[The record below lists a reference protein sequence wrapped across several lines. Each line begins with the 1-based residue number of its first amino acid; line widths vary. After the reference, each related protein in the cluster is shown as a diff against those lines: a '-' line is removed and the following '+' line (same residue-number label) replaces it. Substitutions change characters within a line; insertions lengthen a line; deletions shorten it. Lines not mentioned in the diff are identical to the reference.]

1 MSVAE
6 SQQEYLTEKNTA
18 VRQAPSNIKC
28 HAFFFFKY
36 VVWHEA

>member
-6 SQQEYLTEKNTA
+6 LQQEYLTEKNTA
-18 VRQAPSNIKC
+18 VRQAPYKYKMSCI
-28 HAFFFFKY
+28 FFFKY